1 MNPESSST
9 NQAIQ
14 NAYKALQSGDKLS
27 ARRWA
32 EQAAQLAPDL
42 EEPWLILAS
51 IASPRASLAYL
62 EQALKINPGSK
73 RASIGLKW
81 ARERQSPQI
90 PANPQNTQ
98 PVHLKAP
105 VKKSARPVQQP
116 SSTLLWMLVGSLT
129 VVVIMVFLVAATWIA
144 WPGHFSRVEAF
155 IAHSTATSTASAT
168 PTSTQTPT
176 ATLTNTATAT
186 KTPLPTRTST
196 STRTPTPIPTR
207 TPTRKPTKKPTAKPK
222 ANGPK
227 RILVSISQ
235 QHLYAY
241 QGDVL
246 VYSFVAST
254 GQSNGTLTGNF
265 SILDKIPNAYS
276 APWGFYMPDWMGIYY
291 AGADLENGIH
301 SLPVLTNG
309 QVIWG
314 NEIGK
319 PITYGCV
326 VLETADANKLFSWAD
341 VGTPVQIVR

>member
-14 NAYKALQSGDKLS
+14 NAYRALQSGDKLI

-62 EQALKINPGSK
+62 EQALKINPSSK
-73 RASIGLKW
+73 RAIIGLRW
-81 ARERQSPQI
+81 AQERQRLQT
-90 PANPQNTQ
+90 PAISQYTQ

-105 VKKSARPVQQP
+105 VQKRPRPVQNT

-129 VVVIMVFLVAATWIA
+129 AVLMMVFLVAATWIA

-155 IAHSTATSTASAT
+155 IAHSTVT
-168 PTSTQTPT
+168 PTPT
-176 ATLTNTATAT
+176 ATSTSTPTATFTDTATAT

-241 QGDVL
+241 QGDIL

-254 GQSNGTLTGNF
+254 GRSNGTLTGNF

-301 SLPVLTNG
+301 SLPVLTSG

-326 VLETADANKLFSWAD
+326 VLETSDANKLFNWAD